1 MAKRTVEES
10 SLTAVA
16 DAIRRKAGVTDDLLF
31 PADFVSA
38 VEGVSDC
45 SSLIDGTVTDV
56 TIPESVTK
64 LRTAAFQDC
73 KNLRTVK
80 FHDNVGEIGS
90 SCFFGCDVLGEVIL
104 PPQVKVLR
112 SHTFFL
118 CWSLNKV
125 DCWITDIPDGD
136 TFGYCERLYAL
147 IIRSDTVCTL
157 SNINAFNSGSSMVM
171 GTGFIYVPR
180 ALVDDYKA
188 ATNWSTFASQIRA
201 IEDYPDIT
209 GG

>member
-16 DAIRRKAGVTDDLLF
+16 DAIRRKAGVAGDLIF
-31 PADFVSA
+31 PADFVNA
-38 VEGVSDC
+38 VEGIWDYSC
-45 SSLIDGTVTDV
+45 LMDGSVTDLV
-56 TIPESVTK
+56 IPNSVTK

-73 KNLRTVK
+73 KNLRRIEL
-80 FHDNVGEIGS
+80 HDNVSEIGS
-90 SCFFGCDVLGEVIL
+90 SCFFSCEVLREVIL
-104 PPQVKVLR
+104 PPKVKELR
-112 SHTFFL
+112 AHTFFL

-125 DCWITDIPDGD
+125 DCWITDIPESD